1 MQRIFSFRVQLM
13 FVLFVMVMLLLLRYF
28 VVFFLRSRLYIFGFL
43 SKIIRLNANVQFT
56 QMQALRTIEF
66 VRCSTLISV
75 SDLDVCYL
83 SRQQS
88 SKQCELSFVR
98 SNRNAHVCMVLDFL
112 SNNWAHSWFNCAH
125 MHVDRV

>member
-112 SNNWAHSWFNCAH
+112 SNN
-125 MHVDRV
+125 